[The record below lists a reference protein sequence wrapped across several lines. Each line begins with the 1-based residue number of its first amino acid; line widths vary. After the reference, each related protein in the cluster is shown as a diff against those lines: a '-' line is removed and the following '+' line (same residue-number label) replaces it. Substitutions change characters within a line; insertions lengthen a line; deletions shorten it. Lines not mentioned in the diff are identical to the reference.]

1 MNTSPNGSVVGNTGN
16 GRRNPKRHRSGTPT
30 SVMIPIQ
37 SQGTTNN
44 AMSQAG
50 SIGNTNY
57 RSVLNNASSQG
68 TGSSG
73 YNTAM
78 SRSSSVQRQNAFPV
92 AGRQPPQG
100 PQIKNPSSQ
109 GVQTRAQK
117 AQAQA
122 QAQAQKNLALAQEK
136 IQSIQKTPN
145 GNPILKRH
153 RTGRTPGPSNQQP
166 SRTQAQ
172 INNPIS
178 SAIRTLN
185 GQTQGSQRSNN
196 TRPGQAGNPNGT
208 LNNTALSPLS
218 KVEIQVIKDKIKDI
232 IREKVERIYP
242 GSGEAFSSFFD
253 SNFIPLDYKNPFASS
268 SKAQTASWS
277 NAVSMDVVIPQDR
290 LDLVKDYLVCQFA
303 DTYHD
308 GKGSVEVY
316 GRNVARGT
324 RNTKSVRDAGHYI
337 NHLFDSWIKDA
348 KPDGPDGFH
357 TQDMIEALTYMK
369 NTMSGFTNA
378 GRKRGHESIERS
390 EFYNLIVNNV
400 YKKDEG
406 RMPSSGWERKFLY
419 GNDEN
424 EKGGVLGL
432 IKEEF
437 GKDKFVERKYCI
449 QSSIKNLTTNVQDSH
464 GIVIDMTQQAHGGA
478 RRIYGEWNMPKLL
491 HISSL
496 DDAGQGLLLE
506 NDWMKSVFHD
516 FVEKMGLN
524 KNLVSGCGGHGKHII
539 DFKPFSFRMFYKY
552 NNMNIPILSVQIQVN
567 QEKIESIKKRGDA
580 LCKVSINGMNDL
592 SMSSKSGTFKIT
604 NNNMKRMSGG
614 RNDWWH
620 LQLMQKYIG
629 DFLPIVYS
637 FAKDSYYTTGD
648 NMAIVQYLNMARL
661 LKTSGITIQ
670 LKKKFNNN
678 SKNNTN
684 VLSQSA
690 IKFKIIAEDG
700 KEGLLRLFISPKRLR
715 EGN

>member
-1 MNTSPNGSVVGNTGN
+1 MYSPNGSVVGNTGN
-16 GRRNPKRHRSGTPT
+16 GKRNPKRHRPGTPT
-30 SVMIPIQ
+30 SVINQM
-37 SQGTTNN
+37 
-44 AMSQAG
+44 
-50 SIGNTNY
+50 
-57 RSVLNNASSQG
+57 SQG

-92 AGRQPPQG
+92 ADIQPPQG
-100 PQIKNPSSQ
+100 IIRFGQNNPSRLKALQ
-109 GVQTRAQK
+109 AQK
-117 AQAQA
+117 AIEKAQLQLTA
-122 QAQAQKNLALAQEK
+122 VQ
-136 IQSIQKTPN
+136 
-145 GNPILKRH
+145 
-153 RTGRTPGPSNQQP
+153 PGPSQP
-166 SRTQAQ
+166 LGIVRNRTMDQQAQ
-172 INNPIS
+172 NIK
-178 SAIRTLN
+178 SAIRTL
-185 GQTQGSQRSNN
+185 TQRSNN
-196 TRPGQAGNPNGT
+196 TRPGQIGIPNGT

-253 SNFIPLDYKNPFASS
+253 SNFIPLDYNNPFASS

-308 GKGSVEVY
+308 GKGNVEVY
-316 GRNVARGT
+316 GRNVPRGT
-324 RNTKSVRDAGHYI
+324 RNTKSVHDAGHYI
-337 NHLFDSWIKDA
+337 THLFDSWIKDA
-348 KPDGPDGFH
+348 APDGPDGFH

-400 YKKDEG
+400 YKKYEG

-437 GKDKFVERKYCI
+437 GKDGFVERKYCI

-496 DDAGQGLLLE
+496 DDAGQSLLLE

-604 NNNMKRMSGG
+604 NNNMKRMCGG

-678 SKNNTN
+678 RKNNTN
-684 VLSQSA
+684 VLSRSA